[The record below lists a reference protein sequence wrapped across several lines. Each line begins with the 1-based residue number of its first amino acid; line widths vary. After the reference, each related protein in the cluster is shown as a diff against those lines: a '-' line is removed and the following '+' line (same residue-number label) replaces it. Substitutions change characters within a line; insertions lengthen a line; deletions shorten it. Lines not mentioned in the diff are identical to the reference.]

1 MFLIQTS
8 KEGSLIAPIVPATPF
23 GSVPPVR
30 VETANDSGVSSFR
43 RLAQEVNS
51 EDVEY
56 LRLHLERGSWHG
68 VSLGQL
74 TYREDLG
81 R

>member
-1 MFLIQTS
+1 MLLVQTS

-43 RLAQEVNS
+43 RLVKEMES
-51 EDVEY
+51 EDVECS
-56 LRLHLERGSWHG
+56 RLKLQSRSAIDT
-68 VSLGQL
+68 SLP
-74 TYREDLG
+74 
-81 R
+81 

>member
-23 GSVPPVR
+23 GSMPPVR

-43 RLAQEVNS
+43 GLAQKVDS
-51 EDVEY
+51 EETIC
-56 LRLHLERGSWHG
+56 LRLQAGF
-68 VSLGQL
+68 VSLSKFTSRQ
-74 TYREDLG
+74 DL
-81 R
+81 